1 VARDP
6 RRRAGLLIALAAG
19 ALFAATAGLRIAYA
33 QSARQVALAGRMGT
47 RALLVIDGA
56 TVMLAPG
63 DSRAGV
69 RLVAFDGDDRARV
82 EWDGR
87 VTTLVVGGAPVSM
100 GGRDS
105 AGRGGARE
113 VVLAAGPGGHFVGR
127 GAINGRP
134 VNFMVDTGA
143 TVVALSR
150 DEAVR
155 LRLDLAGARPVT
167 LSTANGVVVA
177 QQLTLSAVSLG
188 DVTVA
193 NVRAVV
199 VPAPMGHVLL
209 GNSFLQRFQMRREND
224 VMRLELR

>member
-1 VARDP
+1 VQRHP
-6 RRRAGLLIALAAG
+6 RRHAGGLIAGVAIMIAAG
-19 ALFAATAGLRIAYA
+19 IPLPGARA
-33 QSARQVALAGRMGT
+33 QPARRVALAGRMGG

-63 DSRAGV
+63 ESRAGV
-69 RLVAFDGDDRARV
+69 RLVALDGEDRARV

-87 VTTLVVGGAPVSM
+87 VTTLVVGGAPV
-100 GGRDS
+100 
-105 AGRGGARE
+105 AIGAAADARSGSRE
-113 VVLAAGPGGHFVGR
+113 VVLAAGRGGHFVGR

-150 DEAVR
+150 DEAAR
-155 LRLDLAGARPVT
+155 LRLDLTSARPVT
-167 LSTANGVVVA
+167 LSTANGLVVA
-177 QQLTLSAVSLG
+177 QQLTLTAVSLG